1 MILRYLWK
9 RKSKKKLINIY
20 YGYSNLT
27 YNEKNLQLA
36 MDRIINELNK
46 IKTTIHNT
54 DIFESKIFIYR
65 DNE

>member
-1 MILRYLWK
+1 
-9 RKSKKKLINIY
+9 
-20 YGYSNLT
+20 
-27 YNEKNLQLA
+27 